1 MAGRIPDE
9 IIQQI
14 RERVGIRDVVSD
26 YVTLKRTGASYKG
39 LCPFH
44 KEKTPS
50 FNVHEGMQIFRCFG
64 CGESGNVF
72 GFLMKMEGL
81 SFIEAVRKLAARA
94 GLELPEVERTPEQR
108 KAEESRSR
116 LFEVNGLAEAFF
128 QRQLRQHPQGKAG
141 LEYLQG
147 RGLTAEEIERFHL
160 GFALDSWDG
169 LLNYLRGQGVPETT
183 AHDAGL
189 VIPRE
194 GGGYYDRF
202 RGRIMFPIRDV
213 ASRVRGF
220 GGRILGPGEPK
231 YLNSPETA
239 VFKKGQGFYG
249 LDLAKE
255 AMRRQDRAVVVEG
268 YLDLIALVQHG
279 ISYTVATL
287 GTALTPDHA
296 SLLRRYSQNIF
307 VVFDG
312 DEAGIKASLR
322 ALEIF
327 LEEGFSPRIALM
339 PAGQDPDNFVRAVG
353 AEAFA
358 GRLESA
364 PSLVDFY
371 MDREL
376 EQAGTS
382 PAQVSQAV
390 KTISQMLARIRDP
403 IERDLYTRRAAEKAG
418 VPEAEVRRRMF
429 APARAEGAP
438 AAAPAEDEAF
448 SVLERNLLYLLLH
461 HPQVA
466 ETVEARGGI
475 EDLASLEFKEFCQAT
490 LGQIKA
496 KGRADPAVLLHR
508 FSGTP
513 LPDLVS
519 RLILEDRQESAEQV
533 DRSVRDTLQ
542 GLRLQRIQAEKR
554 RLNREIHEAKSG
566 DLGSFSELQLQLY
579 LQKRELEKQEREMRE
594 TAASKADGK

>member
-1 MAGRIPDE
+1 MAGRIPE
-9 IIQQI
+9 EVIQQI
-14 RERVGIRDVVSD
+14 RERVSIREVVSD
-26 YVTLKRTGASYKG
+26 YVTLKRTGASSKG

-81 SFIEAVRKLAARA
+81 SFAEAVRKLATRA
-94 GLELPEVERTPEQR
+94 GIEIPEIERTPEDR
-108 KAEESRSR
+108 KVEESRSR
-116 LFEVNGLAEAFF
+116 LFQANGLAEAFF
-128 QRQLRQHPQGKAG
+128 QRQLLHHPQGKAG
-141 LEYLQG
+141 LDYLQG
-147 RGLTAEEIERFHL
+147 RGLTAQEIERFHL

-169 LLNYLRGQGVPETT
+169 LLNYLKGQGVPENL

-194 GGGYYDRF
+194 TGGYYDRF

-213 ASRVRGF
+213 AGRVRGF
-220 GGRILGPGEPK
+220 GGRIIGPGEPK

-307 VVFDG
+307 LVFDG

-327 LEEGFSPRIALM
+327 LEEGLSPRIALM
-339 PAGQDPDNFVRAVG
+339 PADQDPDNFVRAAG

-376 EQAGTS
+376 APAGTS
-382 PAQVSQAV
+382 PAQVSRAV
-390 KTISQMLARIRDP
+390 RTISRMLARIRDP
-403 IERDLYTRRAAEKAG
+403 IERDLYTRRVAEKTG
-418 VPEAEVRRRMF
+418 VPEKDVRERMF
-429 APARAEGAP
+429 VGARAEGAAAEVSSP
-438 AAAPAEDEAF
+438 AEAF
-448 SVLERNLLYLLLH
+448 SAPERNLLYLLLH
-461 HPQVA
+461 YPRVA

-475 EDLASLEFKEFCQAT
+475 EDLASPELQEFCRAT
-490 LGQIKA
+490 LAQIKA
-496 KGRADPAVLLHR
+496 KGQADPAVLLHR
-508 FSGTP
+508 FGGSS

-519 RLILEDRQESAEQV
+519 RLILEDRRESADLV

-542 GLRLQRIQAEKR
+542 GLRLQRIREEKH
-554 RLNREIHEAKSG
+554 RLNRAIHEVDPSRDQG
-566 DLGSFSELQLQLY
+566 RFQELQ
-579 LQKRELEKQEREMRE
+579 LQKRELEKQEQEM
-594 TAASKADGK
+594 KAGKGEGESAR